1 MNAKLSFFALALLV
15 SVSTFGQDRSV
26 WRTSADVREGS
37 VGSVVGTVTDIQ
49 SGDRFV
55 VAPDD
60 DKYSTILVDTD
71 ALATRWN
78 GFGGTINGSPEI
90 FVGSAG
96 FPNLRTADRV
106 EVRGVGR
113 GVGNVRADTITLLGR
128 PVEAPQTGIGQTRDP
143 GNIST
148 PTTSTTTPSTAPERL
163 GRLEGVVRSVNAAEG
178 RVVIETDNRALMTVR
193 AGTSTPVRYKG
204 DTYRIANLEQ
214 GDRIRIDPESGSVAS
229 GGEVRAR
236 SIDVLQSVQESGGN
250 STREIG
256 NLTGRVTRVDR
267 ANNRITLDSGRGAVT
282 VDLTNATD
290 SSGRR
295 VRATD
300 VMAGDQVDITGGYT
314 NDVFSATVVR
324 WNDDTGGTGG
334 GNPAP
339 APARSTATVTAP
351 PTGYELGTV
360 TIYGTVTQTL
370 RNSPRLVIRD
380 SAGNLVRIYAVEDL
394 PVRTRTGG
402 YTTADRLTEGES
414 LAVRAYRDAD
424 GNFIAQ
430 TVRVR

>member
-1 MNAKLSFFALALLV
+1 MARKLSFLALALLV
-15 SVSTFGQDRSV
+15 SLSSFAEDRSQ
-26 WRTSADVREGS
+26 WKTSSDVTEGV

-49 SGDRFV
+49 SANRFV

-71 ALATRWN
+71 ALSTRWN

-113 GVGNVRADTITLLGR
+113 GVGNVRANTITLLGR

-148 PTTSTTTPSTAPERL
+148 PTASATTPATAPERL
-163 GRLEGVVRSVNAAEG
+163 GRIEGVVRSVNAAEG
-178 RVVIETDNRALMTVR
+178 RVVIETDNRALMTIR

-214 GDRIRIDPESGSVAS
+214 GDRIRIDPESAATS

-236 SIDVLQSVQESGGN
+236 SIDVLQSVQQSGGN
-250 STREIG
+250 STRGIG

-267 ANNRITLDSGRGAVT
+267 ANNRVTVDSGRGAVT
-282 VDLTNATD
+282 VDLANAAD
-290 SSGRR
+290 STGRR

-300 VMAGDQVDITGGYT
+300 VMAGDQVDITGAYT
-314 NDVFSATVVR
+314 NDVFTATVVR
-324 WNDDTGGTGG
+324 WSDDSGGSGGGGTT
-334 GNPAP
+334 PAP
-339 APARSTATVTAP
+339 DRTPARPA

-360 TIYGTVTQTL
+360 SIYGTITQTL
-370 RNSPRLVIRD
+370 KSSPRLVVRD
-380 SAGNLVRIYAVEDL
+380 SAGNLVRIYAVDDL
-394 PVRTRTGG
+394 VVKTRTGG
-402 YTTADRLTEGES
+402 YTTAVRLTEGES

-430 TVRVR
+430 TIRLR

>member
-1 MNAKLSFFALALLV
+1 MARKLSFLALALLV
-15 SVSTFGQDRSV
+15 SLSSFAEDRSQ
-26 WRTSADVREGS
+26 WKTSSDVTEGV

-49 SGDRFV
+49 SADRFV

-71 ALATRWN
+71 ALSTRWN

-148 PTTSTTTPSTAPERL
+148 PTASATTPSAAPERL
-163 GRLEGVVRSVNAAEG
+163 GRIEGIVRSVNAAEG

-214 GDRIRIDPESGSVAS
+214 GDRIRIDPESGAVES

-236 SIDVLQSVQESGGN
+236 SIDVLQSAQQSGSGGN

-256 NLTGRVTRVDR
+256 NLAGRVTRVDR
-267 ANNRITLDSGRGAVT
+267 ANNRVTVDSGRGPVT
-282 VDLTNATD
+282 VDLANAADPT
-290 SSGRR
+290 GRR

-300 VMAGDQVDITGGYT
+300 VMAGDQVDITGAYT
-314 NDVFSATVVR
+314 NDVFTATVVR
-324 WNDDTGGTGG
+324 WHDDSGGTGG
-334 GNPAP
+334 GAAPPPDRTTAAP
-339 APARSTATVTAP
+339 A

-370 RNSPRLVIRD
+370 KSSPRLVVRD
-380 SAGNLVRIYAVEDL
+380 SAGNLVRIYAVDDL
-394 PVRTRTGG
+394 VVKTRAGG
-402 YTTADRLTEGES
+402 YTTADRLTEGDS
-414 LAVRAYRDAD
+414 VAVRAYRDAD

-430 TVRVR
+430 TVRLR

>member
-1 MNAKLSFFALALLV
+1 MNAKLSFLALALMV
-15 SVSTFGQDRSV
+15 SVSSFGQDRSI
-26 WRTSADVREGS
+26 WRTSADVREGV
-37 VGSVVGTVTDIQ
+37 VGSAVGTVTDIQ
-49 SGDRFV
+49 SADRFV
-55 VAPDD
+55 IAPDD

-71 ALATRWN
+71 ALTTRWN

-148 PTTSTTTPSTAPERL
+148 PTATATTPSSAPERL
-163 GRLEGVVRSVNAAEG
+163 GRIEGIVRSVNAAEG
-178 RVVIETDNRALMTVR
+178 RVVIETDNRALMTIR

-204 DTYRIANLEQ
+204 DTYRIVNLEQ
-214 GDRIRIDPESGSVAS
+214 GDRVRIDPENGAVAS
-229 GGEVRAR
+229 GSEVRAR

-256 NLTGRVTRVDR
+256 NLSGRVTRVDR
-267 ANNRITLDSGRGAVT
+267 ANNRITVNSGSGRGNVT
-282 VDLTNATD
+282 VDLANATD
-290 SSGRR
+290 STGRR

-300 VMAGDQVDITGGYT
+300 VMAGDQVSVTGGYT
-314 NDVFSATVVR
+314 NDVFNATVIN
-324 WNDDTGGTGG
+324 WTDDSGGTGG
-334 GNPAP
+334 APTP
-339 APARSTATVTAP
+339 APARTATATA

-370 RNSPRLVIRD
+370 RDSPRLVIRD
-380 SAGNLVRIYAVEDL
+380 SANNLVQIYAVEDL

-402 YTTADRLTEGES
+402 YTTADKLTVGES
-414 LAVRAYRDAD
+414 LAVRAYRDND